1 MKTKLLLLYIVMVC
15 AFLLLSVGTA
25 QPLNAQESAKPV
37 LVYSGTNQP
46 ILKGDSIMIKQ
57 DSIYYLTK
65 ERMSKWVH
73 GVPHT
78 VLQVGG
84 KRYPYAV
91 LLSTIYSWVYPEALI
106 PIHPQEFQSEE
117 ETIVASDSII
127 VEDSIV
133 SEVPQDS
140 TSVIEDSIAEET
152 PQDSVKYYT
161 TEVYSLEKGS
171 YDIPV
176 PSSMNR
182 LAIGVRGGFASTMT
196 NINGNGLSKGFDA
209 LLDLRYAHYWAGDK
223 NKPMLGIMTGIN
235 IGYVQARQSA
245 TLLDKFTLA
254 TDEGDVD
261 YEVSADK
268 INETT
273 HQIQLELP
281 IMFSMVTPNGFFL
294 NAGPKLILPVYS
306 TYYQTIKNPNIS
318 AYLPEL
324 NGKPMTN
331 NIVMGMLS
339 DEQCKQRGSFGNEFK
354 LAIALG
360 LELGYEFKLK
370 NGHSIDLGVY
380 ADYSVYSMYKNTGN
394 GSLITITPPSASG
407 KAVVDVLCLTNAYAS
422 KIGFL
427 DAGLKLTYNID
438 FIK

>member
-106 PIHPQEFQSEE
+106 PIHPQELQSEE

-140 TSVIEDSIAEET
+140 TSVIEDSA
-152 PQDSVKYYT
+152 
-161 TEVYSLEKGS
+161 
-171 YDIPV
+171 
-176 PSSMNR
+176 
-182 LAIGVRGGFASTMT
+182 
-196 NINGNGLSKGFDA
+196 
-209 LLDLRYAHYWAGDK
+209 
-223 NKPMLGIMTGIN
+223 
-235 IGYVQARQSA
+235 
-245 TLLDKFTLA
+245 
-254 TDEGDVD
+254 
-261 YEVSADK
+261 
-268 INETT
+268 
-273 HQIQLELP
+273 
-281 IMFSMVTPNGFFL
+281 
-294 NAGPKLILPVYS
+294 
-306 TYYQTIKNPNIS
+306 
-318 AYLPEL
+318 
-324 NGKPMTN
+324 
-331 NIVMGMLS
+331 
-339 DEQCKQRGSFGNEFK
+339 
-354 LAIALG
+354 
-360 LELGYEFKLK
+360 
-370 NGHSIDLGVY
+370 
-380 ADYSVYSMYKNTGN
+380 
-394 GSLITITPPSASG
+394 
-407 KAVVDVLCLTNAYAS
+407 
-422 KIGFL
+422 
-427 DAGLKLTYNID
+427 
-438 FIK
+438 